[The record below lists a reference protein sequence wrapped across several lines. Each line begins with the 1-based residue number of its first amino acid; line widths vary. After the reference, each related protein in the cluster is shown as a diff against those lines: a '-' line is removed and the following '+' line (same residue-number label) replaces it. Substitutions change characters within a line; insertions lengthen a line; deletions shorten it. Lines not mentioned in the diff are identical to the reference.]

1 MIFGID
7 LGTTNSLIGTGDEL
21 LSNLVS
27 SNVDMKK
34 KKQVA
39 RDYVSEDVV
48 SSYKTD
54 MSMGDSGKLSI
65 EASAVILKELAN
77 QGTRRYGEEV
87 KEVVISVPAYFST
100 SQREAVYKAA
110 EIAGLEVK
118 GLLNEPTAASI
129 YICKDMKDLVVVYDL
144 GGGTFDVTIV
154 DSRLGNYS
162 VIATDGIILG
172 GDNLDRAIVEDAI
185 KDCKIPIRFRTK
197 TALSEMKSKMRLAKE
212 QIQRTRS
219 TVFVDLSEY
228 GAKCEYQL
236 TEDKYKQIV
245 KDVFGRTIQMTSY
258 LICKNIPSDEDPK
271 IIFVGGSSACPYL
284 RELLKEEL
292 LLEDGLRLEE
302 ITSDVN
308 PDLVVA
314 KGVALYAKMMYDGVA
329 RDCVEDVT
337 KRLCIEDSNGKS
349 ITIIDSNSII
359 PCRNTVTVNNSE
371 KSDRLCLR
379 LYQGDSLVAKKND
392 YIGTLEFDYGHEVAP
407 DEGLVE
413 VTVEVSN
420 DGIISLTA
428 EDVLSFGLAQSV
440 KLTAR

>member
-7 LGTTNSLIGTGDEL
+7 LGTTHSLIGTGDEL

-27 SNVDMKK
+27 SNVDMKT
-34 KKQVA
+34 KKQVP

-54 MSMGDSGKLSI
+54 MSMGDSGKLSV
-65 EASAVILKELAN
+65 EASAVILKELAS

-87 KEVVISVPAYFST
+87 KDVVISVPAYFST

-110 EIAGLEVK
+110 EIAGLNVK
-118 GLLNEPTAASI
+118 SLINEPTAASI
-129 YICKDMKDLVVVYDL
+129 YICRDMKDLVVVYDL

-154 DSRLGNYS
+154 DSRMGNYS

-172 GDNLDRAIVEDAI
+172 GDDLDRAIVDDAI
-185 KDCKIPIRFRTK
+185 KECKIPIRFRTK
-197 TALSEMKSKMRLAKE
+197 FALDTMKSRMRLAKE
-212 QIQRTRS
+212 EIQKTRS
-219 TVFVDLSEY
+219 TVFVDLSEF
-228 GAKCEYQL
+228 GAKSEYKL
-236 TEDKYKQIV
+236 TEEKYKTLV
-245 KDVFGRTIQMTSY
+245 EAVFGRTIQMTSY
-258 LICKNIPSDEDPK
+258 LICRNIPADEDPK

-284 RELLKEEL
+284 KELLKERL
-292 LLEDGLRLEE
+292 LYEDGFNLDE
-302 ITSDVN
+302 IKSDVN

-314 KGVALYAKMMYDGVA
+314 KGVALYARMMYDGVA
-329 RDCVEDVT
+329 QDCVEDVT
-337 KRLCIEDSNGKS
+337 KRLCIEDSSGKS
-349 ITIIDSNSII
+349 ITIIDSNSIV
-359 PCRNTVTVNNSE
+359 PCRNTITVNNSE
-371 KSDRLCLR
+371 KSDRLCLK
-379 LYQGDSLVAKKND
+379 LYQGESLVAKKND

-413 VTVEVSN
+413 VTVEVSS